1 MANMFNRLR
10 TALNKVWRRASE
22 PPRVEGGD
30 ATTSDMGPGALTP
43 SRVASDAQAGASQPG
58 SAITRPTE
66 PGSSAEE
73 GRATGQ

>member
-1 MANMFNRLR
+1 MANIFKRLVD
-10 TALNKVWRRASE
+10 KVRGPA
-22 PPRVEGGD
+22 RVEGEDGRS
-30 ATTSDMGPGALTP
+30 SDMGPGALTP

-66 PGSSAEE
+66 PGSTGEE